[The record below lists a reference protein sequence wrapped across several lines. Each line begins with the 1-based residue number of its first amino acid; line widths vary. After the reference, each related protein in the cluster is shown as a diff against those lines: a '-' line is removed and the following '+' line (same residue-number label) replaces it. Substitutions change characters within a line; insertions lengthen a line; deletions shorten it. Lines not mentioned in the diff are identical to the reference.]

1 MTALDWGVLV
11 AYLVA
16 IVCVGVW
23 AGRGN
28 TKLDDFFLAGRE
40 MRWWAVGLSV
50 MATQISAI
58 TFVGTTGQAFND
70 GMRFLVVYFGLP
82 IAMVI
87 LCLTLVPFFYEAR
100 VYTAYEYLERRFDG
114 RTRTLTSLLFLL
126 GRGLSVGVTLYA
138 PALVMSVILGW
149 SEGATILLMGGST
162 IAYVLYGGNRSVIWT
177 DVVQMAII
185 WFGIFLCL
193 GVALYQLPEGFAL
206 RDALAL
212 AQSSGRLH
220 VIDLDPSPSK
230 PYTLWSGLLGGTFLM
245 LAYFGTDQS
254 QVQRYLAGSSLT
266 QSRLSLLFNA
276 FLKIPMQFLIL
287 LTGVLVFVFYHFQ
300 PQPLL
305 WNASAQATLEA
316 RATPGEVQELRATL
330 EAAETWRRSAALE
343 LVAARRASRS
353 EPATPPREYDAR
365 RDGAPDP
372 RQWGPGLD
380 VAEARRLAAAR
391 GRAQWQSQ
399 REPRAAASYRDA
411 QHAVEAA
418 RARART
424 RVQELTGKPYNDANY
439 VFPTYVLTYVPKGLA
454 GLVIAVIF
462 AAAMST
468 LSGEFNSLATASMID
483 FYRRYVRSDGGD
495 AHDLLVSRLFTA
507 AWGGF
512 ACLVALRAGQ
522 LGSAIEVVNR
532 LGSLVYGPIL
542 GVFLLAVLVRRA
554 RGVAAFYGLLAG
566 EAAVLLVSVFTSI
579 HFLWYNV
586 VGALCVLAVGAAL
599 SRLSPPPR

>member
-1 MTALDWGVLV
+1 VTTLDWGVLG

-16 IVCVGVW
+16 IIGVGVW

-28 TKLDDFFLAGRE
+28 KKIDDFFLAGRE

-58 TFVGTTGQAFND
+58 TFVGTTGQAYSD

-87 LCLTLVPFFYEAR
+87 LCATLVPFFYRAR
-100 VYTAYEYLERRFDG
+100 VYTAYEYLERRFDA

-126 GRGLSVGVTLYA
+126 GRGLAVGVTLYA
-138 PALVMSVILGW
+138 PSLVMSVILGW
-149 SEGATILLMGGST
+149 SESATILLMGGST

-177 DVVQMAII
+177 DVVQMGII

-193 GVALYQLPEGFAL
+193 GVALTQLPSAFSL

-212 AQSSGRLH
+212 ADTTGRLN
-220 VIDLDPSPSK
+220 VIDFDPDPRR
-230 PYTLWSGLLGGTFLM
+230 PYTLWSGLIGGTFLA

-305 WNASAQATLEA
+305 WNSSALARLEAQAPQDAQRLQA
-316 RATPGEVQELRATL
+316 RLGE
-330 EAAETWRRSAALE
+330 
-343 LVAARRASRS
+343 
-353 EPATPPREYDAR
+353 
-365 RDGAPDP
+365 
-372 RQWGPGLD
+372 
-380 VAEARRLAAAR
+380 AEARRREAADRFAR
-391 GRAQWQSQ
+391 TRASGAPG
-399 REPRAAASYRDA
+399 EAEASRAAYLEA
-411 QHAVEAA
+411 QRGLDQVRGEA
-418 RARART
+418 RARMET
-424 RVQELTGKPYNDANY
+424 LTGKPYNDTNY
-439 VFPTYVLTYVPKGLA
+439 IFPTYILTHVPKGLA

-468 LSGEFNSLATASMID
+468 LSGEFNSLATASVID
-483 FYRRYVRSDGGD
+483 FYKRYVRPDGSD

-532 LGSLVYGPIL
+532 FGSLVYGPIL
-542 GVFLLAVLVRRA
+542 GVFLLAVLVKRA
-554 RGVAAFYGLLAG
+554 HATGAFWGLIAG
-566 EAAVLLVSVFTSI
+566 EAAVLALSLTSVG
-579 HFLWYNV
+579 FLWFNV
-586 VGALCVLAVGAAL
+586 VGALAVLLVGTLL
-599 SRLSPPPR
+599 SRLTPAPRSA